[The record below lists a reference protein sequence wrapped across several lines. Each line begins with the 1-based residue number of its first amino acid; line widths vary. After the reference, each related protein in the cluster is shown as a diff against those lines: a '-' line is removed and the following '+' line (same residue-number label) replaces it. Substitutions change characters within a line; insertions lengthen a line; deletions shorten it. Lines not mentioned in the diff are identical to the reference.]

1 MDFIFSYK
9 MMLLFIVV
17 FFSSRR
23 RHTICALVTG
33 VQTCALPIY
42 PGDTHEIEGCR
53 IEHIAGGNGNRCA
66 AVEKIGE
73 EHRRGLLLVA
83 FGVVVADVDAAEW
96 PFQEVATQGKACR
109 LDLIGLS
116 RVLQSSVTAPAGR
129 VAEQHCGWI
138 GEIGAAD
145 IKGRET
151 GAN

>member
-1 MDFIFSYK
+1 M
-9 MMLLFIVV
+9 
-17 FFSSRR
+17 
-23 RHTICALVTG
+23 
-33 VQTCALPIY
+33 
-42 PGDTHEIEGCR
+42 
-53 IEHIAGGNGNRCA
+53 
-66 AVEKIGE
+66 GE

-129 VAEQHCGWI
+129 IAEQHCGWI

-151 GAN
+151 GANRQTEAECGEPGQACIKHERARGRERMWQNVK